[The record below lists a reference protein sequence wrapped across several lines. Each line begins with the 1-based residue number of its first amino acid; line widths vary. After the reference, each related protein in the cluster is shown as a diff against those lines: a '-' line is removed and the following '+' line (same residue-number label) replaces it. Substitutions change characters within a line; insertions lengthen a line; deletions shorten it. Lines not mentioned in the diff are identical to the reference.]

1 MNIEARLKFL
11 LNETLI
17 FFVVAQKDEI
27 PIDNFVNIFAITDAR
42 MKELGQIFKTPKSRK
57 IYQILMDKQL
67 HTKEIGM
74 ILENHENPRL
84 PNLTHHLKKM
94 TKIGMLTSTIKMKNG
109 HPLTYYKSVNYVL
122 IVPEKDIAVAQKSK
136 TLKTA
141 MRKVFKISAIMV
153 PAITSYVLIK
163 FFETMPLEKTSH
175 VSSQSTYLEFIVP
188 MGILGLG
195 IFIERMH
202 NFFNRRHSISIE

>member
-1 MNIEARLKFL
+1 MKLFD
-11 LNETLI
+11 
-17 FFVVAQKDEI
+17 FFVVAEKDEI
-27 PIDNFVNIFAITDAR
+27 PIDNFVKIFAITDAR
-42 MKELGQIFKTPKSRK
+42 MKEIGQILKTPKSRK

-94 TKIGMLTSTIKMKNG
+94 TKIGMLTSTTKMKNG
-109 HPLTYYKSVNYVL
+109 HPLTYYKAVNYLL
-122 IVPEKDIAVAQKSK
+122 IVPEKDIEVAQKSK

-141 MRKVFKISAIMV
+141 LRKVFKICAISI
-153 PAITSYVLIK
+153 PAISSYFLVNY
-163 FFETMPLEKTSH
+163 LENMSLEGTRH
-175 VSSQSTYLEFIVP
+175 VSSQSTYLEFLVP
-188 MGILGLG
+188 LGILGVG

>member
-17 FFVVAQKDEI
+17 FFVVAEKDKI

-42 MKELGQIFKTPKSRK
+42 MKELGQILKTPKSRK

-109 HPLTYYKSVNYVL
+109 HPLTYYKSVNYVI

-153 PAITSYVLIK
+153 PAITSDVLIK

-202 NFFNRRHSISIE
+202 NFFNRRHSINIE

>member
-1 MNIEARLKFL
+1 MNIEVLLKFL
-11 LNETLI
+11 FNETLI
-17 FFVVAQKDEI
+17 FFVVAEKDEI
-27 PIDNFVNIFAITDAR
+27 PIDNFVKIFAITDAR
-42 MKELGQIFKTPKSRK
+42 MKEIGQILKTPKSRK
-57 IYQILMDKQL
+57 IYQILMDKEL

-109 HPLTYYKSVNYVL
+109 HPLTYYKAVNYVL
-122 IVPEKDIAVAQKSK
+122 IVPEKDIKVAQKSK

-141 MRKVFKISAIMV
+141 MRKVFKISAITL
-153 PAITSYVLIK
+153 PAISSYFLIK
-163 FFETMPLEKTSH
+163 FLENMPLEGTTH
-175 VSSQSTYLEFIVP
+175 VSSQATNLEFIIP
-188 MGILGLG
+188 MVMLGSA
-195 IFIERMH
+195 ICIERIT

>member
-1 MNIEARLKFL
+1 MKLFD
-11 LNETLI
+11 
-17 FFVVAQKDEI
+17 FFVVAEKEND
-27 PIDNFVNIFAITDAR
+27 PIDNFVKIYANTDPR
-42 MKELGQIFKTPKSRK
+42 MKEVGQTLKTPKSRR

-74 ILENHENPRL
+74 ILDNEENPRL

-94 TKIGMLTSTIKMKNG
+94 TKIGLLTSTIKMKNG
-109 HPLTYYKSVNYVL
+109 HPLTYYKAVKYLL

-141 MRKVFKISAIMV
+141 MRKVFKISAIMI
-153 PAITSYVLIK
+153 PSAASYFLIK
-163 FFETMPLEKTSH
+163 FLQTMPIEQTTH